1 MTLNLIKLS
10 VGVTDVDHLWRI
22 QQGRLHQRDG
32 RDVVYGWT
40 RMMPKRR
47 DEVLDGG
54 SLYWVIKLVARVR
67 QRVLDLEPAIDEEDG
82 RPYCRIVLDPPLIA
96 VSPRSWKPFQ
106 GWRYLASADAPT
118 DLGAAP
124 GAGAEDEPMP
134 AALVAELRALGLV

>member
-1 MTLNLIKLS
+1 MALNLIKLS
-10 VGVTDVDHLWRI
+10 VGVTDVDHLARL
-22 QQGRLHQRDG
+22 QQGRLERRDG

-47 DEVLDGG
+47 EDLLDGG

-67 QRVLDLEPAIDEEDG
+67 QRILDLESAIDEEDG
-82 RPYCRIVLDPPLIA
+82 RPYCRIVLDPTLVP

-106 GWRYLASADAPT
+106 GWRYLAPADAPA
-118 DLGAAP
+118 DIGAAAQ
-124 GAGAEDEPMP
+124 GADGEEPMP